1 VLRSDGHP
9 TYHLSVVV
17 DDIDM
22 AITHVIRGDDHI
34 SNTPKHVLLLEALGS
49 LPPAFAHV
57 PLILGT
63 DRKRLSKR
71 HGATSVMEY
80 RRLGYLPDAMV
91 NFLALLG
98 WSPGDDRELMTT
110 AELVSSFSLEG
121 ISGGNAVFNPEKL
134 DWMNG
139 QYIARMSL
147 EDLAAATRPLLDDAG
162 LGETRLVAEPDRF
175 HRLLELLRPR
185 AKRLTDVVEGARP
198 LLVDTVEYEPEAIDR
213 HLAFPDVADHVSAL
227 VQALRTTVPFDESHV
242 EATVRTTA
250 ASRGIKAGVLIHA
263 TRVAVT
269 GRTASPGLF
278 EVLALLGREATL
290 ARLEGLLAFLAA
302 RASRFS

>member
-1 VLRSDGHP
+1 MP
-9 TYHLSVVV
+9 
-17 DDIDM
+17 
-22 AITHVIRGDDHI
+22 
-34 SNTPKHVLLLEALGS
+34 
-49 LPPAFAHV
+49 
-57 PLILGT
+57 
-63 DRKRLSKR
+63 
-71 HGATSVMEY
+71 
-80 RRLGYLPDAMV
+80 
-91 NFLALLG
+91 
-98 WSPGDDRELMTT
+98 
-110 AELVSSFSLEG
+110 
-121 ISGGNAVFNPEKL
+121 
-134 DWMNG
+134 
-139 QYIARMSL
+139 L